1 MNIVIVGTGYV
12 GLVTG
17 VGFAEQ
23 GHLVSFIDLDTSKI
37 DKLKNKQLPFF
48 EPDLDT
54 YFSKK
59 ENFNRMS
66 FHSSYNS
73 LNWNESEI
81 VFICVQTPNNT
92 ETNSVDT
99 KFLESAISE
108 ISKLNTK
115 EIVITVKSTI
125 PPYEIENVCN
135 NVGYDQN
142 HLTFNPEFLREGSA
156 VYDFFNP
163 DRIVI
168 GGLNTEK
175 TNKLIKLYEGFDS
188 EILIT
193 DPISSQL
200 IKYLSN
206 TYLPMRLSFVNEA
219 TRLSD
224 YSGANLIDVL
234 KGLGLDNRIGSHY
247 FRPSPSWGGS
257 CFPKDLVEVNNF
269 YKKDE
274 LNLPL
279 ISNIIESNNEHLN
292 WTVDQL
298 LSLKNNNN
306 LEKIYLVG
314 AAFKENTDDLR
325 NSPTL
330 EIYKKLDDMGVQVFI
345 LDTEI
350 EVSNY
355 NYVTS
360 VDDVD
365 SKSLVAVMYPL
376 NDDLDKK
383 LLDYISQ
390 NDCMI
395 FYPWS

>member
-23 GHLVSFIDLDTSKI
+23 GHLVSFVDLDTSKI

-73 LNWNESEI
+73 LNWEESEI
-81 VFICVQTPNNT
+81 VFICVQTPNNI

-108 ISKLNTK
+108 ISKLNNK
-115 EIVITVKSTI
+115 EIVITIKSTI

-156 VYDFFNP
+156 VNDFFNP

-175 TNKLIKLYEGFDS
+175 TNKLQKLYEGYDS
-188 EILIT
+188 EIIIT

-234 KGLGLDNRIGSHY
+234 KGIGLDNRIGSHY

-330 EIYKKLDDMGVQVFI
+330 DIYKKLVDMGVQVFI

-350 EVSNY
+350 ELSNH
-355 NYVTS
+355 NFVTS

-376 NDDLDKK
+376 NHDLDKK
-383 LLDYISQ
+383 LLDHISQ
-390 NDCMI
+390 NDCII
-395 FYPWS
+395 FYPWR

>member
-17 VGFAEQ
+17 VGFSEQ
-23 GHLVSFIDLDTSKI
+23 GHKISFIDLDSTKI
-37 DKLKNKQLPFF
+37 EKLANKELPFF
-48 EPDLDT
+48 EPELDE
-54 YFSKK
+54 YFSNE

-66 FHSSYNS
+66 FHDNYAGI
-73 LNWNESEI
+73 NWDETDI
-81 VFICVQTPNNT
+81 VFICVQTPNNL

-108 ISKLNTK
+108 ISKLENEDIT
-115 EIVITVKSTI
+115 ITVKSTI

-135 NVGYDQN
+135 NVGYDRN
-142 HLTFNPEFLREGSA
+142 LLTFNPEFLREGSA
-156 VYDFFNP
+156 VHDFFNP
-163 DRIVI
+163 DRVVI
-168 GGLNTEK
+168 GGMSQEK
-175 TNKLIKLYEGFDS
+175 TKKLEELYSTFDS
-188 EILIT
+188 EIIIT

-200 IKYLSN
+200 IKYLAN

-219 TRLSD
+219 TRLAD
-224 YSGANLIDVL
+224 YSNANLQDVL
-234 KGLGLDNRIGSHY
+234 KGVGLDSRIGSHY

-279 ISNIIESNNEHLN
+279 ISNIIESNDEHLE
-292 WTVDQL
+292 WTVNQL
-298 LSLKNNNN
+298 ISLKQSNN

-330 EIYKKLDDMGVQVFI
+330 DIYKILSKMKVEVII
-345 LDTEI
+345 LDQEI
-350 EVSNY
+350 QVPEHIYISSINDIAP
-355 NYVTS
+355 N
-360 VDDVD
+360 
-365 SKSLVAVMYPL
+365 SLVSIMYPQKDEFSSKL
-376 NDDLDKK
+376 NDFC
-383 LLDYISQ
+383 SQ
-390 NDCMI
+390 NNSVI
-395 FYPWS
+395 YYPWS